1 MYITVTLIGSLTSPE
16 VSGSRPPPC
25 SSFSL
30 TMIDEDQAVMFG
42 GKVAGTGR
50 SAGLHILH
58 LPTMVGLLIPL
69 FRLNTL

>member
-1 MYITVTLIGSLTSPE
+1 
-16 VSGSRPPPC
+16 
-25 SSFSL
+25 
-30 TMIDEDQAVMFG
+30 MIDEDQAVMFG